1 MIEKHSELL
10 SVLEGILI
18 ILLIALTVFTGVI
31 IRNKLEQGRHIGK
44 EENTIT
50 VSGQGKVYVK
60 PDLSVVNFSVITEK
74 DTVDQALQVNKEK
87 MNRVIAHLKDQG
99 IEKKDLK
106 TTIFDLQPRYEW
118 HQEETSRKEGKRK
131 LVGYEVTQEL
141 QVKIREL
148 DTVGE
153 VIQEATDAGANKV
166 GNIQFTL
173 ENREEFKKK
182 ARKKAIEQA
191 KSKAEEISSQ
201 LEVELVK
208 IVNFSEDFYTPRPY
222 SGVVKE
228 RAAGGAPEVEP
239 GQNKVEVN
247 LSITY
252 KID

>member
-10 SVLEGILI
+10 FVLGGVLVL
-18 ILLIALTVFTGVI
+18 LLIALTVFTGVI
-31 IRNKLEQGRHIGK
+31 IRNKLKQGRHIEK
-44 EENTIT
+44 AENTIT
-50 VSGQGKVYVK
+50 VSGQGEVYAK
-60 PDLSVVNFSVITEK
+60 PDLAVVNFSVITEK
-74 DTVDQALQVNKEK
+74 DTVDQALQVNKER
-87 MNRVIAHLKDQG
+87 MNRVIARLKDQG
-99 IEKKDLK
+99 IENKDLK
-106 TTIFDLQPRYEW
+106 TTTFDLQPRYEW
-118 HQEETSRKEGKRK
+118 YEKETSRKEGKRR

-141 QVKIREL
+141 QVKIRNL
-148 DTVGE
+148 GSVGE

-166 GNIQFTL
+166 GNIRFTI

-182 ARKKAIEQA
+182 ARNKAIEQA

-228 RAAGGAPEVEP
+228 QAAGGAPEVEP

-247 LSITY
+247 VSVTY
-252 KID
+252 EID